1 MSESQNIELRY
12 VAPEGRL
19 ESMITSYYDLR
30 FHGSLFTQSERADN
44 PQVRFQLSGE
54 GYYTFRDGRT
64 LTAYPVTIIGPTSG
78 PRDAEATGPLYVT
91 GFGLMPAGWAALVK
105 EDGYD
110 WLDDGFDA
118 RELLGDAVMQVW
130 RQMRDAGSFEERLKI
145 TQAYAEALFPELDE
159 APDQF
164 VRAVNAWLMASG
176 SPDVDTLVAA
186 TGLSARQVE
195 RLTKR
200 YYGLP
205 PKQLARKYR
214 ALRAAGMIATGEAFD
229 SSELANAFYD
239 QSHLTR
245 ELKQFTGLTPGQLK
259 KRPPELLSLTMRAR
273 KAMRKK
279 ISPLISDT

>member
-1 MSESQNIELRY
+1 
-12 VAPEGRL
+12 
-19 ESMITSYYDLR
+19 
-30 FHGSLFTQSERADN
+30 
-44 PQVRFQLSGE
+44 
-54 GYYTFRDGRT
+54 
-64 LTAYPVTIIGPTSG
+64 
-78 PRDAEATGPLYVT
+78 
-91 GFGLMPAGWAALVK
+91 MPAGWAALVK

-130 RQMRDAGSFEERLKI
+130 RHMRDASSFEERLKI
-145 TQAYAEALFPELDE
+145 TQAYADTLFPQLDE
-159 APDQF
+159 GPDQF
-164 VRAVNAWLMASG
+164 VRAVNAWLMESG

-214 ALRAAGMIATGEAFD
+214 ALRAAGMLATGEAFD
-229 SSELANAFYD
+229 SSDLADAFYD

-259 KRPPELLSLTMRAR
+259 KKPPELLSLTMRAR